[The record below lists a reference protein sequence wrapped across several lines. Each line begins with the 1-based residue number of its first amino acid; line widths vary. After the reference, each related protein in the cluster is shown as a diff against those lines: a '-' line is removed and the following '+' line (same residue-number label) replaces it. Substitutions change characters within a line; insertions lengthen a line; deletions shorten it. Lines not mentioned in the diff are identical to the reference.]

1 MFIYAAIATFGFLL
15 LAGMLVLGDIFGGDH
30 EIGADHGGF
39 EHGDAGGPSIFS
51 VRVMASFLTAF
62 GVGGVIARYY
72 GLSHPAASG
81 VGAVSGIVLSGLV
94 YQFARILYSQQAS
107 SEVHMTSL
115 VGKTAEVSVAIAEG
129 GVGQIMVTL
138 GGERSEHIARSA
150 DGHAVARGTEFSA
163 VSVAMAVLVGLLGI
177 FAAMAL
183 FARNYI
189 KVPPSMVAIFYG
201 RKHTIVDEKGNKATV
216 GFRVVR
222 GGAALRVP
230 VLEEV
235 QYLSLNVISIPLK
248 ISRAYTKEGVPVT
261 VEAVANVKIAGDDT
275 SLRSA
280 AERFLGMTT
289 DKVKEVIFQTLEGHL
304 RAILGTMTDEAAV
317 DLKKMGVNID
327 ILTIQQ
333 ISDEQGYLD
342 ALGKKRT
349 AEVKRDAVIGEAQ
362 AQRDAMI
369 KSALADQE
377 GKTKRYEADVAIAQ
391 SLRDKETKQ
400 AEFNAAVM
408 AKTAESE
415 QAGPLATAIAK
426 QRVTEQETRIEQVR
440 VQQQVLVQRSEAAR
454 KEKELLAT
462 VVRPAEAE
470 RQAAILRAEGEKQA
484 TIIRAEA
491 TQKELEFE
499 GAGEAAKIEKIGR
512 AEATKVLSV
521 GEAEAEVIKKK
532 LLAEAEGLQRKAE
545 AWKNF
550 NEAAVINLV
559 VDKMPELAQAF
570 ATQLA
575 GIDKINIIEMGN
587 GATHSGGIGKVMGT
601 VGGGMTAMLSMLK
614 DQFGVDIA
622 ALMQAKTDAAV
633 AEAEKKTLKQ

>member
-1 MFIYAAIATFGFLL
+1 MNVLGLELSAIAVALAILL
-15 LAGMLVLGDIFGGDH
+15 
-30 EIGADHGGF
+30 
-39 EHGDAGGPSIFS
+39 
-51 VRVMASFLTAF
+51 
-62 GVGGVIARYY
+62 
-72 GLSHPAASG
+72 
-81 VGAVSGIVLSGLV
+81 
-94 YQFARILYSQQAS
+94 
-107 SEVHMTSL
+107 
-115 VGKTAEVSVAIAEG
+115 
-129 GVGQIMVTL
+129 
-138 GGERSEHIARSA
+138 
-150 DGHAVARGTEFSA
+150 
-163 VSVAMAVLVGLLGI
+163 GLLGL

-201 RKHTIVDEKGNKATV
+201 RKHTIVDERGQRATV

-230 VLEEV
+230 VLEKVE
-235 QYLSLNVISIPLK
+235 YLSLNVMSIPLK

-261 VEAVANVKIAGDDT
+261 VEAVANVKIAGDDS

-289 DKVKEVIFQTLEGHL
+289 EQIKGVIFQTLEGHL
-304 RAILGTMTDEAAV
+304 RAILGTLTVEEINADRQAFAQKMTDEAAV

-349 AEVKRDAVIGEAQ
+349 AEVKRDAIIGEAQ

-377 GKTKRYEADVAIAQ
+377 GKTKRYEADIAIAQ
-391 SLRDKETKQ
+391 ALRDKETKQ
-400 AEFNAAVM
+400 AEFDATVE
-408 AKTAESE
+408 AKSAESA
-415 QAGPLATAIAK
+415 QAAPLATARAK
-426 QRVTEQETRIEQVR
+426 QQVTEQETRIEQIR
-440 VQQQVLVQRSEAAR
+440 KQQEVLVQEQEAAR
-454 KEKELLAT
+454 REKELQAT
-462 VVRPAEAE
+462 VVKPAEAE
-470 RQAAILRAEGEKQA
+470 RQAAILRAEGQKQA

-491 TQKELEFE
+491 TARELEYQ
-499 GAGEAAKIEKIGR
+499 GSGEAAKIEKIGR
-512 AEATKVLSV
+512 AEAAKVLAV

-532 LLAEAEGLQRKAE
+532 LLAEAEGLQQKAE

-550 NEAAVINLV
+550 NDAAVLNMV
-559 VDKMPELAQAF
+559 VEKMPELAQAF

-587 GATHSGGIGKVMGT
+587 GNGAGSGGVGKVMGT
-601 VGGGMTAMLSMLK
+601 VGGGMTAMLAMLK

-622 ALMQAKTDAAV
+622 RLMQAKTEAAV
-633 AEAEKKTLKQ
+633 IESEKTITPGPS

>member
-304 RAILGTMTDEAAV
+304 RAILGTLTVEEINADRQAFAQKMTDEAAV

-349 AEVKRDAVIGEAQ
+349 AEVKRDAVIGEAH
-362 AQRDAMI
+362 
-369 KSALADQE
+369 
-377 GKTKRYEADVAIAQ
+377 

-400 AEFNAAVM
+400 AEFNAAIM

-440 VQQQVLVQRSEAAR
+440 VQQQVLVQEQEAAR

-550 NEAAVINLV
+550 NEAAVLNMV

-587 GATHSGGIGKVMGT
+587 GANGHGAAG
-601 VGGGMTAMLSMLK
+601 VG
-614 DQFGVDIA
+614 
-622 ALMQAKTDAAV
+622 
-633 AEAEKKTLKQ
+633 